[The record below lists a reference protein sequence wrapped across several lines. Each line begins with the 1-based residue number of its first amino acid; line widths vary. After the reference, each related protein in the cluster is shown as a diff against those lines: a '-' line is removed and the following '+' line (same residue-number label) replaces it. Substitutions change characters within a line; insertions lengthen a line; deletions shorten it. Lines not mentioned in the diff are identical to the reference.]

1 MGQKKISNLHIVT
14 DIKNILTL
22 HCILLSVI
30 MKHNNQLPNSHFHK
44 DWQNRVRTWFDQPG
58 RKKRR
63 RVARQNKALGV
74 APRPVTGALRPV
86 VRCPTF
92 KYNTKV
98 RMGRGFTLEE
108 LKTAGISK
116 KYAKTIGICVDHR
129 RKNRGTESLQTNV
142 QRLKEYKSKLIV
154 FPRKPSQPKQGDADV
169 SELAV
174 AAQLQGKILPIME
187 VKPDNKARLITDEEK
202 KISVFKTMRIAR
214 ANKRLVGI
222 REKRAKEA
230 AADAAKS

>member
-1 MGQKKISNLHIVT
+1 MGQIKNIKLHIVT
-14 DIKNILTL
+14 DIK
-22 HCILLSVI
+22 
-30 MKHNNQLPNSHFHK
+30 MKHNNVLPNAHFKK
-44 DWQNRVRTWFDQPG
+44 DWQNRVKTWFNQPG
-58 RKKRR
+58 RKKTR
-63 RVARQNKALGV
+63 RVNRQKKALRI
-74 APRPVTGALRPV
+74 APRPAAGLLRPA

-116 KYAKTIGICVDHR
+116 KYATTIGICVDHR

-154 FPRKPSQPKQGDADV
+154 FPRKPSQPKQGDAEA

-174 AAQLQGKILPIME
+174 ASQLQGTVLPIIQ
-187 VKPDNKARLITDEEK
+187 VKPENKARVITDEEH

-230 AADAAKS
+230 AADAAMKAKK